1 MKRFGTLA
9 LSDSL
14 SRRRS
19 RPRVAAGL
27 RPEFGHTPNASRMI
41 AYAAI
46 PTPADAGI
54 VMIHAQK
61 ILRATP
67 HRTADKRFVAPTPM
81 IAEAITWVVL
91 TGIPASA
98 LLASAMPPPVSA
110 EKPCQGRK
118 CVTRCDIVRTIRQ
131 PPKNVPSEMEAWAP
145 TMTQNGTAN
154 WPDGGPHGG
163 PIAATTRMRVMIP
176 IPFWASFVP
185 CVTL

>member
-81 IAEAITWVVL
+81 IAEAITWVVRSEERRV
-91 TGIPASA
+91 GKEG
-98 LLASAMPPPVSA
+98 VSR
-110 EKPCQGRK
+110 G
-118 CVTRCDIVRTIRQ
+118 
-131 PPKNVPSEMEAWAP
+131 
-145 TMTQNGTAN
+145 
-154 WPDGGPHGG
+154 
-163 PIAATTRMRVMIP
+163 
-176 IPFWASFVP
+176 
-185 CVTL
+185 

>member
-1 MKRFGTLA
+1 MA
-9 LSDSL
+9 
-14 SRRRS
+14 
-19 RPRVAAGL
+19 P
-27 RPEFGHTPNASRMI
+27 
-41 AYAAI
+41 YAAI

-110 EKPCQGRK
+110 EKPCQGGRA
-118 CVTRCDIVRTIRQ
+118 VTRCDIVRTIRQ
-131 PPKNVPSEMEAWAP
+131 PPKNVPNEIDAWAP
-145 TMTQNGTAN
+145 RITQKGTRN
-154 WPDGGPHGG
+154 SPVGGPHGG
-163 PIAATTRMRVMIP
+163 PIAATKRMSVMMP
-176 IPFWASFVP
+176 IPFCASFVP